1 MISLPSAHSTRAMS
15 GAFAIL
21 LAGMLAGC
29 APAPIYPTD
38 ASIVVATP
46 QQVSAMPDRY
56 RNVQVIWGGRIVDV
70 DNFPDH
76 SEIEMLGMPLDSS
89 QRPRLDQP
97 AGGRF
102 IAIMPGFVEPMDY
115 PSGALMTLRGHID
128 GTRAGKVGEADYTFP
143 LVRAQNTHRWTP
155 EEMQSHKPN
164 ISFGVGV
171 GYIGGIH

>member
-1 MISLPSAHSTRAMS
+1 MISQAIALSARAMPSA
-15 GAFAIL
+15 FVIL
-21 LAGMLAGC
+21 LVSVLAGC
-29 APAPIYPTD
+29 APAPIYPAD

-56 RNVQVIWGGRIVDV
+56 RNAQVIWGGRIVAV
-70 DNFPDH
+70 RNFPDH
-76 SEIEMLGMPLDSS
+76 SEIEMLGLPLDSS

-115 PSGALMTLRGHID
+115 PPGALMTLRGHID
-128 GTRAGKVGEADYTFP
+128 SARAGKVGEADYMYP
-143 LVRAQNTHRWTP
+143 LVYVDNTHRWTP
-155 EEMQSHKPN
+155 EEMQSRKPN

-171 GYIGGIH
+171 GYIGGIR